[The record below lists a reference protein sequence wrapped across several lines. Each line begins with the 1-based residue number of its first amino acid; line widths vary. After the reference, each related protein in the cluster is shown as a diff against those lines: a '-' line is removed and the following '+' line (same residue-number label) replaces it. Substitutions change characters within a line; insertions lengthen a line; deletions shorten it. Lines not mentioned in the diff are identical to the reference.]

1 MAKPSLF
8 ALLGF
13 PPASLG
19 ALCRNFGAVVS
30 SQTSVMKRECYFCAF
45 DFEDGTRLTPPE
57 QSRAECFLKENVRLV
72 HVQVLHPPA
81 MLRLSESA
89 VSTG

>member
-1 MAKPSLF
+1 
-8 ALLGF
+8 
-13 PPASLG
+13 
-19 ALCRNFGAVVS
+19 
-30 SQTSVMKRECYFCAF
+30 MKRECYFCAF

-81 MLRLSESA
+81 MLRLSEIRSVDGLRRRPNESCSDVILRAFCPTAELLSA
-89 VSTG
+89 KQQCHRG